1 VEIIWLKGNQGEKRL
16 MLRTNDE
23 IPRTISEILIENG
36 QGRGYVDPVN
46 VLDSR
51 KIDCQLV
58 RIMKPARSFGCGEF
72 KYPMPVPHTRVLV
85 PSDLERSI
93 REWCAVHG
101 FEDVVANPAE
111 IFDGRLPRMETRKGL
126 GQYVVL
132 VVYAS
137 FGARIWFRDDDA
149 SFDDARDDGT
159 PLCRF
164 PFKRPFGSVLVRGG
178 PGFDGFAGIR
188 FPNDPQ
194 GEQEFRELLDEA
206 ASWLAEWQ
214 AEYGWDHTSDWRG
227 WSDDNARAY
236 AVALFQGI
244 QKVLDPS
251 LEILPNGT
259 EPESVEGRRRT
270 DEARALNERLALLE
284 RFRER
289 ARRSKR
295 DVRDACEADSV

>member
-1 VEIIWLKGNQGEKRL
+1 MGKIIWLKGNQGEKRL

-23 IPRTISEILIENG
+23 TPRTVSELLIENG
-36 QGRGYVDPVN
+36 QGLGYVNPVN

-58 RIMKPARSFGCGEF
+58 RSMNPARSFGCGEF
-72 KYPMPVPHTRVLV
+72 KYPMAVPHTRVLI
-85 PSDLERSI
+85 PSDLEQSI
-93 REWCAVHG
+93 REWCALHG
-101 FEDVVANPAE
+101 FEDVVVNPAE
-111 IFDGRLPRMETRKGL
+111 IIDDRLPRNETNKGY

-132 VVYAS
+132 VVYES

-149 SFDDARDDGT
+149 DIDDANHDGT

-194 GEQEFRELLDEA
+194 AEQEFRDLLDEA
-206 ASWLAEWQ
+206 ASWLAEFE
-214 AEYGWDHTSDWRG
+214 AERGLG
-227 WSDDNARAY
+227 WSDDDARAY

-244 QKVLDPS
+244 QEVLDPS
-251 LEILPNGT
+251 PISIVG
-259 EPESVEGRRRT
+259 
-270 DEARALNERLALLE
+270 
-284 RFRER
+284 
-289 ARRSKR
+289 
-295 DVRDACEADSV
+295 